1 MSKAIET
8 LMNEHRL
15 IEQVLG
21 SLRTFVDQLSPG
33 QSEARARVAGYA
45 EFFREFADRTH
56 HGKEED
62 RLFGAMAQ
70 HGFPANGGP
79 VFVMLQEHEIGRAHV
94 RALAEA
100 GGGSGEFSGE
110 ELDKV
115 KSNAEGF
122 ILMLS
127 AHIQKED
134 RILFPAAERA
144 MPGPV
149 LDTLADEFDEFDS
162 TVIGEQ
168 AQRRLRELAET
179 LIALFPP
186 DTSAPNISGGCF
198 SPCGH

>member
-8 LMNEHRL
+8 LMSEHRL
-15 IEQVLG
+15 IEEVLG
-21 SLRTFVDQLSPG
+21 SLRTFVDQLDPDQG
-33 QSEARARVAGYA
+33 EARARVAEYA

-70 HGFPANGGP
+70 HGFPSNGGP
-79 VFVMLQEHEIGRAHV
+79 VYVMLQEHEIGRAHV
-94 RALAEA
+94 RALAEL
-100 GGGSGEFSGE
+100 GGGSGKLSGE
-110 ELDKV
+110 ESNKV
-115 KSNAEGF
+115 KNNAEGF

-149 LDTLADEFDEFDS
+149 LDSLAAEFDEFDS
-162 TVIGEQ
+162 AVIGDQ
-168 AQRRLRELAET
+168 AQRHLRELAAT
-179 LIALFPP
+179 LIAAFPP
-186 DTSAPNISGGCF
+186 R
-198 SPCGH
+198 GH